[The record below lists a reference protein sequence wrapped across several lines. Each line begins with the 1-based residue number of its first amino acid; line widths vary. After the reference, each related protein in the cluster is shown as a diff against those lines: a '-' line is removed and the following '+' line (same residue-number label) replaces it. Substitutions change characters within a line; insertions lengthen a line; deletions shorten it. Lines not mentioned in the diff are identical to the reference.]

1 MKKLLICLL
10 LAITIIGTAFA
21 VNSIDSAYQ
30 RAAKE
35 AGETTTAVVES
46 IDLSE
51 FEDHFGL
58 SLSDEDEKLVR
69 IALMAYSNGAI
80 LVHPAGVNSTEQ
92 ATVIDDPYV
101 GNKNS
106 KKFHFSWCSSV
117 ADITEKNKVTFSSR
131 DDALN
136 MGYVPCKRCNP

>member
-1 MKKLLICLL
+1 MKKLLLCLL
-10 LAITIIGTAFA
+10 LSIILVGTALA

-30 RAAKE
+30 RASKE
-35 AGETTTAVVES
+35 AGDTTTAVVES

-51 FEDHFGL
+51 FEEHFGL
-58 SLSDEDEKLVR
+58 SLSSEDEKLVR

-80 LVHPAGVNSTEQ
+80 LVHPAGINSTEQ

-106 KKFHFSWCSSV
+106 KKFHSSWCSSV
-117 ADITEKNKVTFSSR
+117 ADISEKNKVTFSSSTE
-131 DDALN
+131 ALN
-136 MGYVPCKRCNP
+136 LGYTPCKRCNP